1 MGRSFSYVKYSF
13 PDFGFA
19 EIVVAYGIRQV
30 HSRVKCITNRCGNI
44 AKRCNSGRMPYA
56 PTAVQFIG

>member
-19 EIVVAYGIRQV
+19 EIVVAYGIPPV
-30 HSRVKCITNRCGNI
+30 HSRVKRSATPALQHRDK
-44 AKRCNSGRMPYA
+44 AKHFA
-56 PTAVQFIG
+56 